1 MLQTHR
7 LLVGDEQALREIRL
21 RSLRGEPSAYGSSYE
36 LENAFVEADWRR
48 RVAEIDSASF
58 VCEHDDSGAIGMV
71 GGVLDQSHASVAW
84 LVAMW
89 VDPEYR
95 RKGVAGLLINEVIA
109 WSAMQNC
116 TTIRLFV
123 TDGNVRADRTYEK
136 HGFRRTGTTELR
148 DRDNT
153 IENEME
159 LTLIPKVK

>member
-1 MLQTHR
+1 M
-7 LLVGDEQALREIRL
+7 
-21 RSLRGEPSAYGSSYE
+21 
-36 LENAFVEADWRR
+36 
-48 RVAEIDSASF
+48 
-58 VCEHDDSGAIGMV
+58 CEKDGAGPIGMV
-71 GGVLDQSHASVAW
+71 SGVLDESQSSVAW

-89 VDPEYR
+89 VDPEFR
-95 RKGVAGLLINEVIA
+95 RRGVAGQLINEVIA

-136 HGFRRTGTTELR
+136 HGFRRTGATELR

-159 LTLIPKVK
+159 LLLIRKIK